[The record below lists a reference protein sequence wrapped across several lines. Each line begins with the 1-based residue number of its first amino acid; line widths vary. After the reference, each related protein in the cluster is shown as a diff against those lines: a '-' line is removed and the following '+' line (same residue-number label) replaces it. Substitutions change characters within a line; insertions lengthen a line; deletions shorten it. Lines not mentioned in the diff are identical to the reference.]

1 MNAQMN
7 KTGYG
12 HEMILAVSSL
22 KPPHPNYR
30 GRFAPSPTGPLHAG
44 SLASAL
50 GSWLDARANQG
61 VWLVRIEDLD
71 TPRCIAGMDQRI
83 LAQLQACG
91 LNWDEEVL
99 WQSQQLKAYQNA
111 LETLYSD
118 RQIYPCS
125 CSRQQITSVLSS
137 QGLLRARNQEQIYPG
152 TCRNSHVWQAHFSN
166 DMPAS
171 AWRLA
176 LKPDQHIRFTDAEFG
191 VQEQNLNAD
200 VGDFV
205 LRRADGIFAY
215 QLAVVVDDA
224 RQGITHIVRGAD
236 LLSNTA
242 RQIYLQ
248 GILGLPTPQ
257 YRHLPLVL
265 DPHGEKLSKQTQA
278 TEINTTNSATVL
290 QALQAAALHLGLNG
304 ISDGQGQPIAEWLLQ
319 AKHAWVDRTKELSR
333 TNN

>member
-1 MNAQMN
+1 MSNDL
-7 KTGYG
+7 
-12 HEMILAVSSL
+12 ILAVSSL
-22 KPPHPNYR
+22 KPPHPRYR

-61 VWLVRIEDLD
+61 AWLVRIEDLD
-71 TPRCIAGMDQRI
+71 TPRCIAGMDQHI

-91 LNWDEEVL
+91 LTWDEEVL
-99 WQSQQLKAYQNA
+99 WQSQQLQAYQNA

-152 TCRNSHVWQAHFSN
+152 TCRHGHVWQAQLPNSSS
-166 DMPAS
+166 AS

-176 LKPDQHIRFTDAEFG
+176 LKPDQQICFTDAEFG
-191 VQEQNLNAD
+191 QQEQNLNAD

-224 RQGITHIVRGAD
+224 RQDITHIVRGAD

-248 GILGLPTPQ
+248 GVLGYPRPQ

-265 DPHGEKLSKQTQA
+265 DPHGEKLSKQTLA
-278 TEINTTNSATVL
+278 TEINTASDAAVL
-290 QALQAAALHLGLNG
+290 QALQAAALHLGLRNL
-304 ISDGQGQPIAEWLLQ
+304 SDGQDQSIAEWLLQ
-319 AKHAWVDRTKELSR
+319 ATHAWADRSKQIGR
-333 TNN
+333 TQN

>member
-22 KPPHPNYR
+22 KPPHPRYR

-61 VWLVRIEDLD
+61 AWLVRIEDLD

-83 LAQLQACG
+83 LAQLQACR
-91 LNWDEEVL
+91 LIWDEEVI
-99 WQSQQLKAYQNA
+99 WQSQQLNAYQNA

-118 RQIYPCS
+118 RQIYPCI
-125 CSRQQITSVLSS
+125 CSRQQITSALSS
-137 QGLLRARNQEQIYPG
+137 QGKLRARNQEQFYPG
-152 TCRNSHVWQAHFSN
+152 TCRNGHVWQAQLPNSSS
-166 DMPAS
+166 PA

-176 LKPDQHIRFTDAEFG
+176 LKPEQAIRFSDAELG
-191 VQEQNLNAD
+191 PQEQNLNTD

-248 GILGLPTPQ
+248 GVLGYATPQ

-265 DPHGEKLSKQTQA
+265 DPHGEKLSKQTLA
-278 TEINTTNSATVL
+278 TQINTANDVAVL
-290 QALQAAALHLGLNG
+290 QALQAAAMHLGLNG
-304 ISDGQGQPIAEWLLQ
+304 ISNGQGQTIAEWLLQ
-319 AKHAWVDRTKELSR
+319 ATNAWTDRTKQISR
-333 TNN
+333 T

>member
-1 MNAQMN
+1 MN

-22 KPPHPNYR
+22 KPPHPHYR

-50 GSWLDARANQG
+50 GSWLDARSNQG
-61 VWLVRIEDLD
+61 TWLVRIEDLD

-91 LNWDEEVL
+91 LAWDEEVI

-118 RQIYPCS
+118 RQIYPCA

-152 TCRNSHVWQAHFSN
+152 TCRNGYVWQAQLPSTS
-166 DMPAS
+166 AL

-191 VQEQNLNAD
+191 LQEQNLNAD
-200 VGDFV
+200 AGDFV

-248 GILGLPTPQ
+248 GVLGYPRPQ

-265 DPHGEKLSKQTQA
+265 DPHGEKLSKQTLA
-278 TEINTTNSATVL
+278 TEINTVSDAAVL
-290 QALQAAALHLGLNG
+290 EALQAAALHLGLSGMNH
-304 ISDGQGQPIAEWLLQ
+304 GQGQTIAEWLLQ
-319 AKHAWVDRTKELSR
+319 ATHAWTARTKER
-333 TNN
+333 GPTQN

>member
-1 MNAQMN
+1 
-7 KTGYG
+7 
-12 HEMILAVSSL
+12 
-22 KPPHPNYR
+22 
-30 GRFAPSPTGPLHAG
+30 LHAG

-61 VWLVRIEDLD
+61 AWLVRIEDLD
-71 TPRCIAGMDQRI
+71 TPRCIAGMDQHI

-99 WQSQQLKAYQNA
+99 WQSQQLKSYQNV

-152 TCRNSHVWQAHFSN
+152 TCRHGHVWQAHFPN

-176 LKPDQHIRFTDAEFG
+176 IKPDQQICFTDTEFG
-191 VQEQNLNAD
+191 LQKQNLNVD

-205 LRRADGIFAY
+205 LQRADGIVAY

-248 GILGLPTPQ
+248 GVLGYPMLQ

-304 ISDGQGQPIAEWLLQ
+304 ISNGQGQTIAEWLLQ

>member
-1 MNAQMN
+1 MN

-22 KPPHPNYR
+22 KPPHPRYR

-61 VWLVRIEDLD
+61 AWLVRIEDID
-71 TPRCIAGMDQRI
+71 VPRCITGMDQHI

-91 LNWDEEVL
+91 LIWDEEIV
-99 WQSQQLKAYQNA
+99 WQSHQLKAYETA
-111 LETLYSD
+111 LERLYSLQ
-118 RQIYPCS
+118 QIYPCT
-125 CSRQQITSVLSS
+125 CSRQQITSLLSA
-137 QGLLRARNQEQIYPG
+137 QGKLRARNQEQVYPG
-152 TCRNSHVWQAHFSN
+152 TCRNGHVWQAQLPNSN
-166 DMPAS
+166 STS

-176 LKPDQHIRFTDAEFG
+176 LKPDQRICFADAEFG
-191 VQEQNLNAD
+191 LQEQDLNGD

-205 LRRADGIFAY
+205 LRRADGIVAY

-224 RQGITHIVRGAD
+224 NQGITHIVRGAD

-248 GILGLPTPQ
+248 RVLGYTTPQ

-278 TEINTTNSATVL
+278 TQINTASDATVL
-290 QALQAAALHLGLNG
+290 QALQAAALHLGLSG
-304 ISDGQGQPIAEWLLQ
+304 LGGGQDQTIADWLLR
-319 AKHAWVDRTKELSR
+319 ATHAWTDRTKQLGR
-333 TNN
+333 TQN

>member
-1 MNAQMN
+1 MD

-22 KPPHPNYR
+22 KPPHPRYR

-50 GSWLDARANQG
+50 GSWLDARSNQG
-61 VWLVRIEDLD
+61 SWLVRIEDID
-71 TPRCIAGMDQRI
+71 VPRCIAGMDQRI

-91 LNWDEEVL
+91 LFWDEEVV
-99 WQSQQLKAYQNA
+99 WQSHQSKAYQSA

-125 CSRQQITSVLSS
+125 CSRQQITSALSR
-137 QGLLRARNQEQIYPG
+137 QGKLRARNQEQVYPG
-152 TCRNSHVWQAHFSN
+152 TCRNGHVWQAQLPNSSLG
-166 DMPAS
+166 S

-176 LKPDQHIRFTDAEFG
+176 LKPEQRICFTDAEFG
-191 VQEQNLNAD
+191 PQEQNLNTD

-205 LRRADGIFAY
+205 LRRADGIIAY

-224 RQGITHIVRGAD
+224 QQGITHIVRGAD

-248 GILGLPTPQ
+248 GVLGYLTPE

-278 TEINTTNSATVL
+278 IEINTASDAAIL

-304 ISDGQGQPIAEWLLQ
+304 ISNGQGQTIAAWLLE
-319 AKHAWVDRTKELSR
+319 ATHAWAARTKER
-333 TNN
+333 DPTQN

>member
-22 KPPHPNYR
+22 KPPHPHYR

-61 VWLVRIEDLD
+61 AWLVRIEDLD
-71 TPRCIAGMDQRI
+71 APRCIAGMDQRI

-91 LNWDEEVL
+91 LIWDEEVI
-99 WQSQQLKAYQNA
+99 WQSQQLKVYQNA

-137 QGLLRARNQEQIYPG
+137 QGLLRARNQEQVYPG
-152 TCRNSHVWQAHFSN
+152 TCRNGHVWQAQLPNSSS
-166 DMPAS
+166 PA

-176 LKPDQHIRFTDAEFG
+176 LKPDQWIRFSDAELG
-191 VQEQNLNAD
+191 PQEQNLNAD

-248 GILGLPTPQ
+248 GVLGYATPQ

-265 DPHGEKLSKQTQA
+265 DPHGEKLSKQTLA
-278 TEINTTNSATVL
+278 TEINTASDTAVL

-304 ISDGQGQPIAEWLLQ
+304 ISNGQGQTIAEWLLQ
-319 AKHAWVDRTKELSR
+319 ATNAWTDRTKQISR
-333 TNN
+333 T

>member
-1 MNAQMN
+1 
-7 KTGYG
+7 
-12 HEMILAVSSL
+12 MILAVSSL
-22 KPPHPNYR
+22 KPPHPRYR

-50 GSWLDARANQG
+50 GSWLDARSNQG
-61 VWLVRIEDLD
+61 TWLVRIEDLD
-71 TPRCIAGMDQRI
+71 TPRCIAGMDQHI

-91 LNWDEEVL
+91 LFWDEEVI
-99 WQSQQLKAYQNA
+99 WQSHQLKAYESA
-111 LETLYSD
+111 LETLYSLQ
-118 RQIYPCS
+118 QIYSCT
-125 CSRQQITSVLSS
+125 CSRQQITSALSS
-137 QGLLRARNQEQIYPG
+137 QGKLRARNQEQIYPG
-152 TCRNSHVWQAHFSN
+152 TCRNSHVWQAQLPNSSS
-166 DMPAS
+166 AS

-176 LKPDQHIRFTDAEFG
+176 LKPDQQIYFADTEFG
-191 VQEQNLNAD
+191 LQEQNLNGD

-205 LRRADGIFAY
+205 LLRADGIVAY

-224 RQGITHIVRGAD
+224 KQGITHIVRGAD

-248 GILGLPTPQ
+248 GVLGYPTPQ

-278 TEINTTNSATVL
+278 TEINTASDATVL

-304 ISDGQGQPIAEWLLQ
+304 MGNGQGQTIAEWLLRATQ
-319 AKHAWVDRTKELSR
+319 AWIDRTKQLSR
-333 TNN
+333 T